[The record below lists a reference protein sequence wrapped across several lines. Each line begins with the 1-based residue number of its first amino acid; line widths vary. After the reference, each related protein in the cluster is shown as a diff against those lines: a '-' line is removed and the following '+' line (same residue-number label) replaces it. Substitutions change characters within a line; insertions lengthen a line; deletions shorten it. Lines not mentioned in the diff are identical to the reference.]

1 MWSQTTTKQRFWYF
15 FTARKVLFCGAINVE
30 LDVKKIKNI
39 HALKVIIFEN
49 PKHHK
54 QIPSWCGKLAPRV
67 FQSLP

>member
-15 FTARKVLFCGAINVE
+15 FTARKMPFCGAINVGLE
-30 LDVKKIKNI
+30 FKKIKNI
-39 HALKVIIFEN
+39 CALKVIIFEN

-54 QIPSWCGKLAPRV
+54 QIASWFGKLAPRM